1 MIAWMFLGAFVMF
14 AIGYAAGFKHGWTTG
29 CDDGWD
35 LSEAA
40 HAEMIDDLEDD
51 LSDLEDDIC
60 DIRWVCT
67 AKGNRMAETGVEP
80 EPWAPVLGELRKGG
94 RA

>member
-14 AIGYAAGFKHGWTTG
+14 AIGYAAGFNHGWNTG

-40 HAEMIDDLEDD
+40 HAEMLE
-51 LSDLEDDIC
+51 DLEDDIA

-67 AKGNRMAETGVEP
+67 AKGNRMAATGKEP
-80 EPWAPVLGELRKGG
+80 EPLAPVLGELAKGG
-94 RA
+94 QP